1 MSTTLESR
9 LYATRLKEPL
19 GLRFKSGFT
28 VPGAA
33 STEEAKAKTEGK
45 MLNFMIYN
53 NLVKSGVL
61 FCWIGFYVDILY
73 TLFFKLTDNL
83 MFGNNLVLGPTWG

>member
-33 STEEAKAKTEGK
+33 STEEAKAKIEGRV
-45 MLNFMIYN
+45 LNFMIHN
-53 NLVKSGVL
+53 ILVESG
-61 FCWIGFYVDILY
+61 GFIL
-73 TLFFKLTDNL
+73 LDRFLC
-83 MFGNNLVLGPTWG
+83 